1 MIYLRISYKFLLISF
16 FFINISYSS
25 ELNYLNNFQLTSEK
39 NFLHGYSTLN
49 QNGLYNAVIEIPA
62 GTNEKWEVSKN
73 GKLIELELKNSQPRI
88 IDYLPYPTNY
98 GFIPKTYFSDNI
110 NGDNGPLDILVLSQ
124 KPIKRGEIVSVYVIG
139 MIKMKDKGSDDHK
152 IISILPDSK
161 FSKVKSID
169 QLNEYYQ
176 GLLNIIN
183 IWFSNYKGEKI
194 IIEGYGG
201 KKEAKRLIKKT
212 KEFYEKR

>member
-1 MIYLRISYKFLLISF
+1 MIYLRISFKFLIISF
-16 FFINISYSS
+16 FLINTSYSS

-39 NFLHGYSTLN
+39 NFIHGYNTLN

-73 GKLIELELKNSQPRI
+73 GELIELELKNSQPRI

-98 GFIPKTYFSDNI
+98 GFIPKTYFSDKI
-110 NGDNGPLDILVLSQ
+110 NGDNDSLDILVLSQ
-124 KPIKRGEIVSVYVIG
+124 KPIQRGKRVSVFVIG
-139 MIKMKDKGSDDHK
+139 MIKMKDKGLDDHK

-161 FSKVKSID
+161 FSKIKSID
-169 QLNEYYQ
+169 QLDEHYQ
-176 GLLNIIN
+176 GLLDIIN

-194 IIEGYGG
+194 NIEGYGR
-201 KKEAKRLIKKT
+201 KKEAKRLIEKT
-212 KEFYEKR
+212 QEFYEKQ